1 MSWQRIFETARKQ
14 GIPVIV
20 TDGLGRDPLVILPLE
35 QFEALTESNAKE
47 PVLEPLPEP
56 PYQVPSKTPSRPEPV
71 IQDQDPVQHV
81 DEKKLVSELMP
92 GLSTEERFYLEPV
105 EDSWSEPRV

>member
-1 MSWQRIFETARKQ
+1 MRCLHMSWQRIFETARKQ

-20 TDGLGRDPLVILPLE
+20 TDGAGRDPLVILPLD
-35 QFEALTESNAKE
+35 QFEALTESTVKE
-47 PVLEPLPEP
+47 PKIEPTPE
-56 PYQVPSKTPSRPEPV
+56 SLRPEPT
-71 IQDQDPVQHV
+71 IAPP

-92 GLSTEERFYLEPV
+92 GLSNEERFYLEPV